1 MASRSDFWRLLV
13 RLIGPALLVVVVW
26 RLDDKAALWSSV
38 TDADPRLLAAAL
50 LLNIPVV
57 HFKVVRWRE
66 LLSGRGYHY
75 PLGRSYAAVL
85 SSLYLGM
92 LTPGRVGDVLR
103 VQYVKREIDVPY
115 AEGLAVTVMDRFCDL
130 YVLAAVVA
138 LGTVH
143 FATALDSNLVYV
155 SWVSVAIAALAPSL
169 FLFKGPAD
177 LLGRVLGRLSARWHT
192 SLSSL
197 LTALRALIRKA
208 LFVAIPLTAAS
219 FAINYLQGWL
229 IAQAM
234 GIELSF
240 VDVASLLATTSLL
253 GLMPISVSGVG
264 VRELF
269 LALVFPALG
278 LLAAQGVAFGLLV
291 FVCNYV
297 AIVLAGFIAW
307 QVSPPPFDVRDP
319 AEADLEGP
327 ERGDREGR

>member
-1 MASRSDFWRLLV
+1 MASRSDLWRLLI

-26 RLDDKAALWSSV
+26 RLDDKAALWRTV
-38 TDADPRLLAAAL
+38 KDADALLLGFAL
-50 LLNIPVV
+50 LLNVPVV
-57 HFKVVRWRE
+57 HLKVVRWRE
-66 LLSGRGYHY
+66 LLEGRGYRY

-103 VQYVKREIDVPY
+103 VQYVKHEIQVPY

-169 FLFKGPAD
+169 FLFKGPAE
-177 LLGRVLGRLSARWHT
+177 LLGRVLGRLTDRWHT
-192 SLSSL
+192 SLSAL
-197 LTALRALIRKA
+197 LEALRALIGKA
-208 LFVAIPLTAAS
+208 VVVAIPLTVAS
-219 FAINYLQGWL
+219 FAINYLQGWI
-229 IAQAM
+229 IALAM

-240 VDVASLLATTSLL
+240 LDVASLLATTSLL

-291 FVCNYV
+291 FLCNYM
-297 AIVLAGFIAW
+297 AIVLAGFVAW
-307 QVSPPPFDVRDP
+307 QVSPPPFDVRD
-319 AEADLEGP
+319 AAKVDLEGP
-327 ERGDREGR
+327 ERRDG

>member
-1 MASRSDFWRLLV
+1 MASRADLWRLLI
-13 RLIGPALLVVVVW
+13 RLIGPVLLVVVVW
-26 RLDDKAALWSSV
+26 RLDDKAALWGAV
-38 TDADPRLLAAAL
+38 KDANVLLLVFAL
-50 LLNIPVV
+50 LLNMPVV
-57 HFKVVRWRE
+57 HLKVVRWRE
-66 LLSGRGYHY
+66 LLEGRGYRY

-103 VQYVKREIDVPY
+103 VQYVKHEIRVPY

-143 FATALDSNLVYV
+143 FATALDSNLVYL

-169 FLFKGPAD
+169 FLLKGPAE
-177 LLGRVLGRLSARWHT
+177 LLGRVLGRLTDRWHT
-192 SLSSL
+192 SLSAL
-197 LTALRALIRKA
+197 LEALRALIGKA
-208 LFVAIPLTAAS
+208 ILFAIPLTVAS
-219 FAINYLQGWL
+219 FAINYFQGWL
-229 IAQAM
+229 IAGAI

-240 VDVASLLATTSLL
+240 LDVASLLATTSLL
-253 GLMPISVSGVG
+253 GLMPISVSGLG

-291 FVCNYV
+291 FLCNYV
-297 AIVLAGFIAW
+297 AIVVAGFIAW
-307 QVSPPPFDVRDP
+307 QVSPPPFDVRD
-319 AEADLEGP
+319 AAKVDLERP
-327 ERGDREGR
+327 ERRDG

>member
-1 MASRSDFWRLLV
+1 LL
-13 RLIGPALLVVVVW
+13 LLVVW
-26 RLDDKAALWSSV
+26 RLEDKAALWRSV
-38 TDADPRLLAAAL
+38 LEADAWLFALAL
-50 LLNIPVV
+50 LLNVPVV
-57 HFKVVRWRE
+57 HLKVVRWRE
-66 LLSGRGYHY
+66 LLAGRGYHY

-103 VQYVKREIDVPY
+103 VQYVKSEIDVPY

-143 FATALDSNLVYV
+143 FATALDSELVYV
-155 SWVSVAIAALAPSL
+155 SWVAVAIAALAPTL

-177 LLGRVLGRLSARWHT
+177 LLGRALGRLSARWHT
-192 SLSSL
+192 SLSAL
-197 LTALRALIRKA
+197 LEALRALTRKA
-208 LFVAIPLTAAS
+208 ALVAIPLTVACFS
-219 FAINYLQGWL
+219 INYLQGWL
-229 IAQAM
+229 IAHA
-234 GIELSF
+234 IRVDLSF

-269 LALVFPALG
+269 LAVVFPALG
-278 LLAAQGVAFGLLV
+278 FAAAQGVAFGLLV

-297 AIVLAGFIAW
+297 AIVIAGFVAW
-307 QVSPPPFDVRDP
+307 QISPPPFDVR
-319 AEADLEGP
+319 AAANVELEGP
-327 ERGDREGR
+327 EGRDG

>member
-57 HFKVVRWRE
+57 
-66 LLSGRGYHY
+66 
-75 PLGRSYAAVL
+75 
-85 SSLYLGM
+85 
-92 LTPGRVGDVLR
+92 
-103 VQYVKREIDVPY
+103 

>member
-1 MASRSDFWRLLV
+1 MASRSDLWRLLI
-13 RLIGPALLVVVVW
+13 RLIGPALLVAVVW
-26 RLDDKAALWSSV
+26 RLDDKAALWSTV
-38 TDADPRLLAAAL
+38 KDADALLLVFAL
-50 LLNIPVV
+50 LLNLPVV
-57 HFKVVRWRE
+57 HLKVVRWRE
-66 LLSGRGYHY
+66 LLERRGYRY

-103 VQYVKREIDVPY
+103 VQYVRREIQVPY

-143 FATALDSNLVYV
+143 FATALDSNLVYL
-155 SWVSVAIAALAPSL
+155 SWVSVAIATLAPSL
-169 FLFKGPAD
+169 FLFKGPAE
-177 LLGRVLGRLSARWHT
+177 LLSGVLGRLTNRWHT
-192 SLSSL
+192 SLSAL
-197 LTALRALIRKA
+197 LAALRALIGKA
-208 LFVAIPLTAAS
+208 IFVAIPLTVAS
-219 FAINYLQGWL
+219 FAINYLQGWV
-229 IAQAM
+229 IAGAI

-240 VDVASLLATTSLL
+240 LDVASLLATTSLL

-291 FVCNYV
+291 FICNYLT
-297 AIVLAGFIAW
+297 IVFAGFIAW
-307 QVSPPPFDVRDP
+307 QIAPPPFKARRVDP
-319 AEADLEGP
+319 
-327 ERGDREGR
+327 R